1 MSAKLEMGMLL
12 DVIARKRR
20 KTVVRKA
27 ENHLTEQKIILPQM
41 PIMPPSETMVMDENL
56 IMASESL
63 NNFPESRAI
72 NQTDLCL
79 ALKLMLC
86 SLSSTEH

>member
-1 MSAKLEMGMLL
+1 M
-12 DVIARKRR
+12 
-20 KTVVRKA
+20 VRNA
-27 ENHLTEQKIILPQM
+27 ANHLTEQRIILPQM
-41 PIMPPSETMVMDENL
+41 PIMPPLETMVMDENL
-56 IMASESL
+56 IMDSQSL

>member
-1 MSAKLEMGMLL
+1 MRNAEDHLMG
-12 DVIARKRR
+12 
-20 KTVVRKA
+20 
-27 ENHLTEQKIILPQM
+27 QKIILPQM
-41 PIMPPSETMVMDENL
+41 PIMPGSETMVMDENL
-56 IMASESL
+56 IMDSENL

-79 ALKLMLC
+79 ALKLMPC

>member
-1 MSAKLEMGMLL
+1 M
-12 DVIARKRR
+12 
-20 KTVVRKA
+20 VRNA
-27 ENHLTEQKIILPQM
+27 ENHLTEQRIILPQM
-41 PIMPPSETMVMDENL
+41 PIMPPLETMVMDENL
-56 IMASESL
+56 IMDSQSL

>member
-1 MSAKLEMGMLL
+1 M
-12 DVIARKRR
+12 
-20 KTVVRKA
+20 VRNA
-27 ENHLTEQKIILPQM
+27 ENHLTEQRIILPQM
-41 PIMPPSETMVMDENL
+41 PIMPPLETMVMDENL
-56 IMASESL
+56 IMDSQSL

-79 ALKLMLC
+79 APKLMLC